1 MLHISCIIILK
12 CTFSFYCASYLFL
25 RRKIFNLLLRKI
37 TFDFCSAIWIRK
49 SVNDFHVSLF
59 NSFSLSHDFSCCEA
73 IKCQHTIF
81 RILTK
86 LRKKYVF
93 PLYIFHF
100 MCMNFSWWSFCIFFY
115 ISCAFLMI
123 TLYHIKVFS
132 FLQLSLQFLF
142 CWKNWNV
149 DYICRSFWK
158 LNFPA
163 KPKSKPKPQLN
174 QNNHYPGLLSY
185 TRHPPTPSKMIFFFT
200 KYSNFIMDFCY
211 QKKWSQFMIIRFHS
225 ANFS

>member
-49 SVNDFHVSLF
+49 SVNDFHVTIP
-59 NSFSLSHDFSCCEA
+59 SLSLMISLVV
-73 IKCQHTIF
+73 KQSNVN
-81 RILTK
+81 ILFLEFWLNLEK
-86 LRKKYVF
+86 NMCF
-93 PLYIFHF
+93 HYIFF
-100 MCMNFSWWSFCIFFY
+100 
-115 ISCAFLMI
+115 ISCAWIFHDDHFVFFFTFHVHFSWSHQGIFILA
-123 TLYHIKVFS
+123 TLTAIP
-132 FLQLSLQFLF
+132 F

-174 QNNHYPGLLSY
+174 
-185 TRHPPTPSKMIFFFT
+185 
-200 KYSNFIMDFCY
+200 
-211 QKKWSQFMIIRFHS
+211 
-225 ANFS
+225 

>member
-1 MLHISCIIILK
+1 MFRHLNKKICQWFSCYSLQ
-12 CTFSFYCASYLFL
+12 FL
-25 RRKIFNLLLRKI
+25 L
-37 TFDFCSAIWIRK
+37 
-49 SVNDFHVSLF
+49 
-59 NSFSLSHDFSCCEA
+59 SLSHDFSCCEA

-142 CWKNWNV
+142 VRKTEMLITFV
-149 DYICRSFWK
+149 GVFWK
-158 LNFPA
+158 LKFPA
-163 KPKSKPKPQLN
+163 KTKSKPKPQLN

-185 TRHPPTPSKMIFFFT
+185 TRRPPTPSKMIF
-200 KYSNFIMDFCY
+200 Y
-211 QKKWSQFMIIRFHS
+211 QMFKFYYGFLLSEKMIRFHDWYFILLIS
-225 ANFS
+225 AKYKKAILKSDYFVK

>member
-1 MLHISCIIILK
+1 MCFHYIFFISC
-12 CTFSFYCASYLFL
+12 A
-25 RRKIFNLLLRKI
+25 
-37 TFDFCSAIWIRK
+37 W
-49 SVNDFHVSLF
+49 
-59 NSFSLSHDFSCCEA
+59 
-73 IKCQHTIF
+73 
-81 RILTK
+81 
-86 LRKKYVF
+86 
-93 PLYIFHF
+93 IFHDDHF
-100 MCMNFSWWSFCIFFY
+100 VFFFY

-185 TRHPPTPSKMIFFFT
+185 TRRPPTPSKMIFLPNIQILLWI
-200 KYSNFIMDFCY
+200 SFIRKND
-211 QKKWSQFMIIRFHS
+211 QISWLIFHS
-225 ANFS
+225 AYFC